1 MSTGKYQS
9 VKLNHENAVSL
20 LDTCGC
26 TFMWSKDKFNTEYVN
41 SRKTKME
48 YKGCCG
54 HTWSGN
60 WSSVQRRIKK
70 QVETQ
75 NMNCPPCSSVKF
87 KWNEYDKE
95 HYNEETDEYLCSQC
109 NEWKDLKTN
118 FSKAGRGTKNGRRN
132 YCQKC
137 GTAQGKKMRLN
148 WTEDEFIHKYLIINA
163 KKRHIAKLKNG
174 IKYEEFNITY
184 KDVVELKEKQN
195 NKCKYT
201 GVDLVWKVGSSY
213 YQTSIDRIDSNKTYT
228 KDNIQLVCFWA
239 NMAKSDLCEKEFI
252 EMIKNVY
259 NYSCKK

>member
-9 VKLNHENAVSL
+9 VKLNHESVISL
-20 LDTCGC
+20 LDKCGC

-41 SRKTKME
+41 NRTTQME

-54 HTWSGN
+54 HIWTGT
-60 WSSVQRRIKK
+60 WSSVQRRIKN
-70 QVETQ
+70 QTG
-75 NMNCPPCSSVKF
+75 NCPTCSSVKF

-95 HYNEETDEYLCSQC
+95 HYNEETGEYLCSQC

-118 FSKAGRGTKNGRRN
+118 FGKMGKGTRRRN
-132 YCQKC
+132 SCQRCCTTQVK
-137 GTAQGKKMRLN
+137 TMKLN
-148 WTEDEFIHKYLIINA
+148 WTEEEFINKYLITNA
-163 KKRHIAKLKNG
+163 KKRHIVKVKNG
-174 IKYEEFNITY
+174 TKYDEEFNITY

-201 GVDLVWKVGSSY
+201 GTDLVWKVGSSY

-228 KDNIQLVCFWA
+228 KDNIQLVGFWA
-239 NMAKSDLCEKEFI
+239 NVAKSDLRETEFL
-252 EMIKNVY
+252 EMIKNAY